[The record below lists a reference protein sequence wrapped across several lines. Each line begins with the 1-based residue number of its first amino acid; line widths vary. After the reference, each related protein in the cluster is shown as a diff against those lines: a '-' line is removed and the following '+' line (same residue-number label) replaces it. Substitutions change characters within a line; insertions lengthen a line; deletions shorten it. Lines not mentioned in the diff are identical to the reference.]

1 MNDML
6 RIVNPTIWVRHFK
19 CRTADLLGSNL
30 ISGKKSFNDV
40 WHDPD
45 SSGVCVGVIAAM
57 GTGYNLYICK
67 YAKLGIIFNSN
78 SAKTF
83 EKLKTDAVPIPF
95 PNPGK
100 DVVKF
105 TILAGQ
111 GKASFTDMQGRKILE
126 GGILAGE
133 RN

>member
-1 MNDML
+1 MSNS
-6 RIVNPTIWVRHFK
+6 R
-19 CRTADLLGSNL
+19 CLLGSNL

-67 YAKLGIIFNSN
+67 YAKLGIIYNSN

-83 EKLKTDAVPIPF
+83 EKIKTDAVPIPF

-100 DVVKF
+100 EVVKF
-105 TILAGQ
+105 TILAGP